1 MKKLI
6 LLAIA
11 ALCLVGCNTRK
22 DNEIIVGAS
31 PTPHAEIL
39 EVVKPLMKEEGY
51 NMTIKVFDDYVT
63 PNLSLQNG
71 DIDANYFQ
79 HTPYLNDFNKNNGT
93 DLVGVCKVHFEPMG
107 IYSTKHT
114 ELKSGL
120 KIAIPND
127 TSNGKRARDLLAA
140 NGIEGTIVEL
150 EAQTVPSV
158 LVDVDYACI
167 NGNYALSSGVIDK
180 CLVTESA
187 ESDIAQTNAN
197 IIAVKKDQINA
208 PRIQAL
214 VKCLHS
220 DKVKDFIKNKY
231 GSSVICML

>member
-11 ALCLVGCNTRK
+11 ALCLVGCNIRK

-39 EVVKPLMKEEGY
+39 QVVKPLMKEEGY

-79 HTPYLNDFNKNNGT
+79 HTPYLDDFNKNNGT

-114 ELKSGL
+114 ELKQGL

-150 EAQTVPSV
+150 EAQTLPSI

-167 NGNYALSSGVIDK
+167 NGNYALSSGVVDK
-180 CLVTESA
+180 CLVTEST
-187 ESDIAQTNAN
+187 ESNIAQTNAN

-208 PRIQAL
+208 SRIKAL

-220 DKVKDFIKNKY
+220 DKVKDFIKTKY
-231 GSSVICML
+231 GSSVIPML